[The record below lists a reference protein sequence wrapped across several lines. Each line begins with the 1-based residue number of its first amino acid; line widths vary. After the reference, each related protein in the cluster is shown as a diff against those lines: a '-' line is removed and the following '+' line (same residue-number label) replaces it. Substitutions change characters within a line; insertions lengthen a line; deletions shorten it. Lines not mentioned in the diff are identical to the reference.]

1 MANKITVKFEAQGA
15 KSLKLAI
22 EQLAVAQT
30 RLNKSNSAAEKL
42 QKKLNRQ
49 VEEYN
54 RLGIFGVRNTR
65 NLSFSLS
72 VLRSKI
78 LIAAFGF
85 TALNKTVGSTLR
97 AFGEQ
102 ELAEK
107 KLEQALGRTS
117 KGLLAQASALQRVT
131 SFGDEAII
139 SAQALIAA
147 FVDDE
152 EQIKAATA
160 ATLDLAAAKGM
171 DLNAAADLV
180 SKTLGSSTN
189 SLSRYGIEVEGAVG
203 STERL
208 DSLTKSIA
216 TTFGGQAKA
225 QTDTYTGAM
234 TQLSNIVGDLGE
246 DIGSKLAP
254 AVVKFAK
261 GLSSLLTSQTP
272 VTVAAIEQN
281 QQFNILLQTFKKL
294 NPQSEARRRIIN
306 EINTEYPDYIKNL
319 KLEEASLEQIAK
331 FEKESNE
338 LLLARI
344 VIAMREE
351 EIAAAKLKSEEA
363 ARKLVES
370 QKELTKVTNKYNE
383 SLEENGQGTMGYGA
397 AAGFVSDQTS
407 LLSVRLNEVSN
418 EVNKNS
424 LEFKKADENLTNLM
438 SVQTEEEI
446 QAASLVENFD
456 MLTNATNSILNSSN
470 ALHESME
477 AENVLMRESNDLV
490 IEKID
495 LNEANIVTFDE
506 LDKATNRAIKSE
518 GKLKDALTLTLLSA
532 VKNADQ
538 YESMSEAVMLTMFR
552 ETQAQAQLA
561 ISRAIASALV
571 GVPFPA
577 NVILAKTAG
586 AAIGQ
591 LMPKIEKFE
600 TGGIVGGRR
609 HSQGGTMI
617 EAEQGEFVMSRDAV
631 DSIGAGNLE
640 AMNQGGGGAVTVNV
654 SGNVMTDDFVEGELA
669 EKIAAAVRRGTDFGI
684 S

>member
-1 MANKITVKFEAQGA
+1 MANKIKVKFEAQGA

-54 RLGIFGVRNTR
+54 RLGIFGARNTR

-171 DLNAAADLV
+171 DLNSAADLV

-203 STERL
+203 SSERL
-208 DSLTKSIA
+208 NSLTKSIA

-234 TQLSNIVGDLGE
+234 TQLSNIVGDISENLGA
-246 DIGSKLAP
+246 KLAP
-254 AVVKFAK
+254 TIVRFAK

-272 VTVAAIEQN
+272 VTDAAIEQN
-281 QQFNILLQTFKKL
+281 QQFKILFQTFKNL
-294 NPQSEARRRIIN
+294 NPESEARRRIIN

-331 FEKESNE
+331 FEKETNE
-338 LLLARI
+338 QLLARI

-370 QKELTKVTNKYNE
+370 QKELTEVTNKYNK
-383 SLEENGQGTMGYGA
+383 SLKETGQGTMGYGA
-397 AAGFVSDQTS
+397 AAGFVSDKTS
-407 LLSVRLNEVSN
+407 LLSARLNEVSN

-438 SVQTEEEI
+438 STQTEEEI
-446 QAASLVENFD
+446 QASSLI
-456 MLTNATNSILNSSN
+456 ARKISS
-470 ALHESME
+470 
-477 AENVLMRESNDLV
+477 NVLMKESNELIV
-490 IEKID
+490 EQID
-495 LNEANIVTFDE
+495 LNKANITTFAE
-506 LDKATNRAIKSE
+506 LDKATEKAINREK
-518 GKLKDALTLTLLSA
+518 KLNDALTLSSLSA
-532 VKNADQ
+532 MRNADQ
-538 YESMSEAVMLTMFR
+538 FESMGEAVMLTMFR
-552 ETQAQAQLA
+552 EAQAQAQLA
-561 ISRAIASALV
+561 ISRAIASALI
-571 GVPFPA
+571 GVPFPG
-577 NVILAKTAG
+577 NIILAKTAG

-591 LMPKIEKFE
+591 LMPKLEKFE
-600 TGGIVGGRR
+600 AGGMVGGRR

-631 DSIGAGNLE
+631 ESIGSGTLD
-640 AMNQGGGGAVTVNV
+640 AMNQGGGGAVTVNI

-669 EKIAAAVRRGTDFGI
+669 EKIATAVRRGTDFGM